1 MANLNDFYISSFK
14 QTKFVS
20 LRTMPF
26 LLIDICHSPGFADG
40 WSTIS
45 DTFCYCW
52 IADRHF
58 WNFSAKVWS
67 RTSWESNLIVQT
79 DARLA
84 VAWPRAIFWISR
96 AFLSCFIGFL
106 AYGRIDSCSSIQ
118 QLFLYNI
125 FLSSRSEVG
134 SGIRIALRWEIW
146 SEKGW
151 SVTRKWKTWAALRW
165 YVALIGEFDFET
177 RKHLLQSQ
185 NRYLTST
192 KWLQTLHIAALWP
205 PQSTMVCQTSSNNF
219 CLFVKIGPNILLSAS
234 VWLPVLFS
242 RALRRWYGPTAMICD
257 SYLKNQSA
265 GCYWHHKWTREQA
278 GDPKM
283 ENLLIESHPSPVLVN
298 YTSGS
303 ILVWL

>member
-1 MANLNDFYISSFK
+1 MANLNYFYISSFK

-67 RTSWESNLIVQT
+67 RTGWESNLIVQT

-84 VAWPRAIFWISR
+84 VAWPRAIFWIWG

-106 AYGRIDSCSSIQ
+106 VDDTIDNRSSF
-118 QLFLYNI
+118 QLCNI
-125 FLSSRSEVG
+125 FLSSPSEVG

-146 SEKGW
+146 SEKG
-151 SVTRKWKTWAALRW
+151 
-165 YVALIGEFDFET
+165 D
-177 RKHLLQSQ
+177 
-185 NRYLTST
+185 
-192 KWLQTLHIAALWP
+192 LWP
-205 PQSTMVCQTSSNNF
+205 RNEKP
-219 CLFVKIGPNILLSAS
+219 GPLYDDMWLLSGN
-234 VWLPVLFS
+234 LIS
-242 RALRRWYGPTAMICD
+242 RR
-257 SYLKNQSA
+257 
-265 GCYWHHKWTREQA
+265 
-278 GDPKM
+278 
-283 ENLLIESHPSPVLVN
+283 
-298 YTSGS
+298 TSIS
-303 ILVWL
+303 CRARTDI